1 MHAIW
6 KDGRIVPSEPVDW
19 PDGTSLSVVP
29 IEDEDDLLGNTP
41 EAIARWLAAYDALPP
56 LQMSE
61 AEEARWREDR
71 RRMRDH
77 SVAKMQARPIGDRP

>member
-19 PDGTSLSVVP
+19 PDGTPLSVMP

-41 EAIARWLAAYDALPP
+41 EAVARWLAAYDALPA

-61 AEEARWREDR
+61 AEETRWREDR

-77 SVAKMQARPIGDRP
+77 SVAKLRERPIGDWP